1 MAKLIFTDPKLSGRI
16 YELNIETTS
25 VGRGEQNTLVI
36 HDSTV
41 SARHCEILVNGNEV
55 IVRDLDSHN
64 GTFVD
69 GVRLNKQSQAK
80 SGQTVRF
87 GSVEAR
93 LELDLAS
100 DDTDASSMTA
110 IHSHAKAVRDQR
122 RAQEKPAPKNPAMHL
137 DAGSPSGQDEPTV
150 MFRQT
155 DLPQR
160 KPVAPVQQS
169 PESQPAACAKG
180 KYVIMAAAVALALV
194 ALLWLA
200 WGRK

>member
-1 MAKLIFTDPKLSGRI
+1 MAKLIFTDPKLAGRI
-16 YELNIETTS
+16 YELTIETTS
-25 VGRGEQNTLVI
+25 VGRSDQNTLVI

-41 SARHCEILVNGNEV
+41 SGRHCEILVNGNEV

-80 SGQTVRF
+80 SGQTVCF

-110 IHSHAKAVRDQR
+110 VHSHAKAVRDQR
-122 RAQEKPAPKNPAMHL
+122 RAQEKPAPKNPSMHL

-155 DLPQR
+155 DLPKR
-160 KPVAPVQQS
+160 KPEAPATAN
-169 PESQPAACAKG
+169 PEVCAKKSAAA
-180 KYVIMAAAVALALV
+180 KYVIIVVVIGLIV
-194 ALLWLA
+194 LLWLL